1 MKYTVE
7 GFSQKSLIDY
17 GLDEKDALILRYF
30 IDFKDSGKMK
40 MKIIN
45 KVPYYWLKGSA
56 LLEQLPILRINN
68 VDVLRRRLKKMTSCK
83 ILMHEHVLEG
93 GSYAFY
99 AIGENYQDLLL
110 YDDASECE
118 DSEDTYGTTAGNNI
132 EENEIVDIKLRE
144 VSEINEGLT
153 EKTEGITEKKESISQ
168 KSEDSDWKVGA
179 KDYSINKSINNNHS
193 ACDITQAGIQ
203 SEKQKLQVNC
213 KAGVP
218 YDEVINMFNDLCIS
232 FPKVKVRN
240 KTRDN
245 NIKKMYKN
253 LHIDE
258 IKAIFEMAEK
268 SDYLSGRNGKWMN
281 CSFDWIIKEN
291 NYIKVL
297 EGNYNRD
304 SAVKSGSNDWTGY
317 CDHMEKH
324 ESYEA
329 SKDDEDNELY
339 ESEIIINTE
348 LLEDL

>member
-118 DSEDTYGTTAGNNI
+118 DSGDTYGTTAGNNI
-132 EENEIVDIKLRE
+132 EENEIVDIKLKK

-153 EKTEGITEKKESISQ
+153 EKTGGITEKKESISQ

-213 KAGVP
+213 KTGVP
-218 YDEVINMFNDLCIS
+218 YDEVINMFNDLCRS

-291 NYIKVL
+291 
-297 EGNYNRD
+297 
-304 SAVKSGSNDWTGY
+304 
-317 CDHMEKH
+317 
-324 ESYEA
+324 
-329 SKDDEDNELY
+329 
-339 ESEIIINTE
+339 
-348 LLEDL
+348 